1 LERNSIVNKNAAK
14 TFLINM
20 ETKKNV
26 KKIKLNL
33 FQLTAEKRRLCNR
46 CITAVGR
53 NVNFWLFLGSRCMP
67 NAA

>member
-1 LERNSIVNKNAAK
+1 MERNSIVNKNAAK

-33 FQLTAEKRRLCNR
+33 FQLTAEKKE
-46 CITAVGR
+46 V
-53 NVNFWLFLGSRCMP
+53 MQ
-67 NAA
+67 

>member
-1 LERNSIVNKNAAK
+1 
-14 TFLINM
+14 M

-53 NVNFWLFLGSRCMP
+53 NVNF
-67 NAA
+67 